1 MTTMLN
7 LYKLDLCHPMAG
19 ARIVRTQRYTW
30 PGCYP
35 LALVLDDGCWLC
47 PDCVQDNFAQISW
60 AHRNRQDNGW
70 RPEGYAVIE
79 EANLS
84 TYCSHCGEWILEP
97 EDVEAEA

>member
-1 MTTMLN
+1 MTLD
-7 LYKLDLCHPMAG
+7 LDKLDLCHPMAG
-19 ARIVRTQRYTW
+19 ARIVRRERYAW
-30 PGCYP
+30 PGGHP
-35 LALVLDDGCWLC
+35 PALVLDDGCWLC
-47 PDCVQDNFAQISW
+47 PDCVQDNFARISW

-97 EDVEAEA
+97 EDVETEA